1 MKKLLTLAAAALVAV
16 TMTGEAMAR
25 DKIVIATE
33 GAYPPFNMT
42 DTAGNLIGFD
52 VEIANALC
60 AYMKVECEI
69 VAQDWDGIIPALL
82 ANKYDAIVASMSI
95 TEERKKRVAFSDK
108 YYQTPARFVVADG
121 ALGDFD
127 VDGMADA
134 MDGKV
139 VGVQSSTI
147 HANFLEDNLADQV
160 EIRYYDTQ
168 EQANLDLA
176 AGRVDALLADSI
188 VLDESLLKTPE
199 GQGYGFVGPALDG
212 KTWAGF
218 GEGVGIAVRKEDQD
232 LVEMFNKAIQGIRE
246 NGDYLNIQQKYFDF
260 DIYGG

>member
-1 MKKLLTLAAAALVAV
+1 MKKLLTMAAAAVMAV
-16 TMTGEAMAR
+16 TMFGEAAAR

-42 DTAGNLIGFD
+42 DTAGNLVGFD

-60 AYMKVECEI
+60 AYMEVECEI

-95 TEERKKRVAFSDK
+95 TEERKERVAFSDK

-121 ALGDFD
+121 SLAEFD
-127 VDGMADA
+127 VAGMAAA

-139 VGVQSSTI
+139 VGVQASTI
-147 HANFLEDNLADQV
+147 HANFLEDNLADAV

-188 VLDESLLKTPE
+188 VLDESFLKTPE
-199 GQGYGFVGPALDG
+199 GAGYGFVGPALDG
-212 KTWAGF
+212 KVWSGF

-232 LVEMFNKAIQGIRE
+232 LVEMFNEAIKGIRE
-246 NGDYLNIQQKYFDF
+246 NGEYLNIQQKYFNF